1 MKTLLIVS
9 FLFFSVLGF
18 SQNKFNISIGSN
30 YPLNY
35 TQNELY
41 RKFGSELGF
50 TYTFKIKNTVKLET
64 GLLIDGQGRKNVKVF
79 RDLTNENFTISYSQ
93 YSLYIPVLV
102 NFSLIKEKLVLK
114 TGLSFSVKSILT
126 FTDYSGMFEYPNTSK
141 SYGVDYNI
149 NLQYNFCKYIGTYLS
164 YKTRLQSQPGYG
176 IASLGLQFSF
186 GK

>member
-1 MKTLLIVS
+1 MKTLFIFS
-9 FLFFSVLGF
+9 FLLFSVFGF

-30 YPLNY
+30 FPLNY
-35 TQNELY
+35 SQNELY
-41 RKFGSELGF
+41 RRFGSELGF

-64 GLLIDGQGRKNVKVF
+64 GLLIDGQARKNIKVF
-79 RDLTNENFTISYSQ
+79 NDYFNQYFTTSHAQ

-102 NFSLIKEKLVLK
+102 NFSLSKEKRVLK
-114 TGLSFSVKSILT
+114 TGLSFSAKDILN
-126 FTDYSGMFEYPNTSK
+126 FTNYSGLFEYPNTSK
-141 SYGVDYNI
+141 IYGVDFNI

-164 YKTRLQSQPGYG
+164 YKTRLQSLPGYG